1 MPLEYKEIVPWGRN
15 YDEYVR
21 MFDLRE
27 QDLQMRILGCG
38 DGPASFNCESHR
50 LGGKT
55 VSVDPL
61 YQYTAGVIRQRIR
74 ETYSDVLRQ
83 TKANRDKFRW
93 DVIPTVEELGR
104 IRMKAMNVFL
114 ADYMAPGRDGR
125 YIAGALPSLP
135 FNDQQF
141 DIALSSH
148 FLFLY
153 SDHLSEA
160 FHQAAIREMLRV
172 SREARIFPVLD
183 MTGQRSHYVSKII
196 NFFQEYEL
204 EIRRVNYEFQRG
216 GNEVLI
222 MKNN

>member
-1 MPLEYKEIVPWGRN
+1 MPLKYKEIVPWGRN

-21 MFDLRE
+21 MFDLQE

-38 DGPASFNCESHR
+38 DGPASFNCERRR

-61 YQYTAGVIRQRIR
+61 YQFAAGDIRRRIG

-83 TKANRDKFRW
+83 TGENRDKFRW
-93 DVIPTVEELGR
+93 DAIPTVEELGR
-104 IRMKAMNVFL
+104 IRMRAMNVFL
-114 ADYMAPGRDGR
+114 ADYLSPGREGR

-135 FNDQQF
+135 FDDQQF

-148 FLFLY
+148 LLFLY
-153 SDHLSEA
+153 SGHLSEA

-183 MTGQRSHYVSKII
+183 MTGQRSPYVSKII
-196 NFFQEYEL
+196 DALQECES

-216 GNEVLI
+216 GNEVLVI
-222 MKNN
+222 KKK